1 MSNLIEYPPDHR
13 LVAGLLQQH
22 INRCPECGGSPKA
35 PALGPDAI
43 GIDAVLM
50 AFGIR
55 PMGPRCRRALQL
67 SREHSDAL
75 LEWSHWFRIG
85 RRELDR
91 LGVAEVAQRLL
102 NSGQIPLCGW
112 TQTRTTGGGV
122 HLEEFARHLSDCYYC
137 VPRSGH
143 ILHTMGAPADD
154 LLATLEQGWRAKSGY
169 KDVIARHWA
178 PSEPMAEVC
187 PQGCDLEDIRWQSLL
202 RLAPAHMRALCCPK
216 HGFARLY
223 VITDAD
229 AEASGWGPPN
239 SGP

>member
-1 MSNLIEYPPDHR
+1 
-13 LVAGLLQQH
+13 
-22 INRCPECGGSPKA
+22 
-35 PALGPDAI
+35 
-43 GIDAVLM
+43 
-50 AFGIR
+50 
-55 PMGPRCRRALQL
+55 
-67 SREHSDAL
+67 
-75 LEWSHWFRIG
+75 
-85 RRELDR
+85 
-91 LGVAEVAQRLL
+91 
-102 NSGQIPLCGW
+102 
-112 TQTRTTGGGV
+112 
-122 HLEEFARHLSDCYYC
+122 
-137 VPRSGH
+137 
-143 ILHTMGAPADD
+143 MGAPADD